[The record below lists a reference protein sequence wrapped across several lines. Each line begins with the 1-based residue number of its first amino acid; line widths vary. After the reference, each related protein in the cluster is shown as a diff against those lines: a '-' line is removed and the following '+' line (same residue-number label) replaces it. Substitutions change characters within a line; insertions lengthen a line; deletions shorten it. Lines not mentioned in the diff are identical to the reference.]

1 MQQRRQPPVMQ
12 QLLQFSTKL
21 FNHRKPLTHHRCV
34 FLSAHCRGLQGG
46 ARCCRPREAVLNSSD
61 AAPHPTAR
69 RALQSSKVIHM
80 PPCRRKQR
88 ARRPTAEADDF
99 CASTGEMLPLS
110 APTAGIT
117 KSERSAKRPV
127 VRGDSSLVQAVAP
140 CWHDRANLRQLPS
153 WHPLLPCSQQQGLS
167 LRHLVSHVSA
177 LLACLWVPHTRP
189 HVAT

>member
-1 MQQRRQPPVMQ
+1 MPAPNGGKTKWEMQLGMQQRRQPPVMQ

-34 FLSAHCRGLQGG
+34 FHFAHCRELQGG

-110 APTAGIT
+110 APTAEVT
-117 KSERSAKRPV
+117 ESERSAKRAV
-127 VRGDSSLVQAVAP
+127 VCATEAWFKQWRHAGTTVQI
-140 CWHDRANLRQLPS
+140 CGSCLHGTLCC
-153 WHPLLPCSQQQGLS
+153 H
-167 LRHLVSHVSA
+167 A
-177 LLACLWVPHTRP
+177 LNSRV
-189 HVAT
+189 